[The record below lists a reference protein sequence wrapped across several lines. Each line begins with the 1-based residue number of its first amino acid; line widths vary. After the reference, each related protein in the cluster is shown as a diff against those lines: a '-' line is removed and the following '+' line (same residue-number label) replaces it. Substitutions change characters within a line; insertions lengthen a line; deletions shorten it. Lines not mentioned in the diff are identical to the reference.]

1 MRRHVRELG
10 RRLAPAWLLLRLVLV
25 RLVMVLLVYGM
36 LRLVGM
42 RRRVVH
48 MSRRVDRVDLV
59 CAVALAVLVADTA
72 DERLRL
78 VVAAELLVS
87 DVDEGLQIEVAIVI
101 GVRRVLLLVRLL
113 LVAGRVDVRAGVVQ
127 ARGASVDQRAVLPA
141 SRAVVLRVGALVLGL
156 LRAL

>member
-1 MRRHVRELG
+1 
-10 RRLAPAWLLLRLVLV
+10 
-25 RLVMVLLVYGM
+25 
-36 LRLVGM
+36 
-42 RRRVVH
+42 
-48 MSRRVDRVDLV
+48 MSRRVLGVDLV

-127 ARGASVDQRAVLPA
+127 ARGAPVDQGAVPA
-141 SRAVVLRVGALVLGL
+141 SRAVVLRVRALILGL
-156 LRAL
+156 L